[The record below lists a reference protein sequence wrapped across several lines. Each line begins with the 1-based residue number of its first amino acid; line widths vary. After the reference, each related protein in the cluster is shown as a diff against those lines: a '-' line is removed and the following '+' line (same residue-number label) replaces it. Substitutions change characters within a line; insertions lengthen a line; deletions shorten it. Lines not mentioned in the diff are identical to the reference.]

1 MKKWVFDGVRQ
12 LRRFLHPRRGKL
24 ILTRHACGKLCEE
37 FLDQETVAD
46 VYRYGEEI
54 KKNMIVR
61 RYANYTAGI
70 IIQPDESNA
79 KQVLVTTCWKREN
92 WW

>member
-12 LRRFLHPRRGKL
+12 VRRFLKPRRGKL
-24 ILTRHACGKLCEE
+24 ILTRHACGKMGEN
-37 FLDQETVAD
+37 FLDKETVSD

-54 KKNMIVR
+54 KKNLIVR
-61 RYANYTAGI
+61 RYGNYTAGI
-70 IIQPDESNA
+70 IIAPDAENDR
-79 KQVLVTTCWKREN
+79 QVLVITCWKREN